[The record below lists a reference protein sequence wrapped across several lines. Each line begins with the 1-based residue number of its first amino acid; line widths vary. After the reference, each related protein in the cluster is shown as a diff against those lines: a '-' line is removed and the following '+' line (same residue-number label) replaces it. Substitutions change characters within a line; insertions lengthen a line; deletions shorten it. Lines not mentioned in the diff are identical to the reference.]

1 MTLEG
6 CVVRISDV
14 IGYIGRDIEDAIR
27 IDKIKREDLPKE
39 IIEVLGDNN
48 KDIVNTITLDIIEN
62 SLDKPYIKMSDK
74 VFNALF
80 TLKKFNYNNIYSY
93 SLTKEEKEY
102 YKKGMN
108 KIYSIYL
115 KDIETENKESS
126 IYKYFLNTQNEKYL
140 KNTNNKR
147 KVIDFIAGMTDELF
161 LNEIQKNA

>member
-1 MTLEG
+1 
-6 CVVRISDV
+6 
-14 IGYIGRDIEDAIR
+14 
-27 IDKIKREDLPKE
+27 
-39 IIEVLGDNN
+39 
-48 KDIVNTITLDIIEN
+48 
-62 SLDKPYIKMSDK
+62 MSDK